1 MNLLEVAKRANVSIA
16 TASRT
21 INRVPTVDPR
31 LAKRVWKVIKQVGY
45 YPNTYARRLASGRS
59 RMFGLMVSE
68 IINPFFPEIA
78 QTFEDLGAEHN
89 YEILLSPIA
98 EDPRWIEAAAERM
111 IERRVDG
118 VAILTFRHEDSVIE
132 VFRRR
137 SVPVFVVDLD
147 SPGPLLKTAR
157 IDYRHGIRQA
167 VQHLAAMGH
176 ARIAFISGPPDLK
189 TAAAR
194 KFAFQESM
202 KEIGLPVCPTL
213 LVEGDHTLELGMKA
227 MSELAALSDRPS
239 AVVCSNDM
247 TAIGVMR
254 EAFELGLNIPTDL
267 SVVGFDDI
275 RLARFM
281 TPPLTTVQMSQTE
294 IATVAFRALLDF
306 VEAQDN
312 ESSREAYEIKTNL
325 VLRRSTALGPHRLK
339 GTVPSSRWEQR
350 NANLAEGAQRE
361 AS

>member
-16 TASRT
+16 TASRA
-21 INRVPTVDPR
+21 INRVRTVDPR
-31 LAKRVWKVIKQVGY
+31 LAKRVWKVIEQVGY
-45 YPNTYARRLASGRS
+45 CPNTHARRLASGRS

-78 QTFEDLGAEHN
+78 QTFEDLGVEHN

-98 EDPRWIEAAAERM
+98 QDPRRIEAAAERM

-118 VAILTFRHEDSVIE
+118 VAILTFGNEESLIE
-132 VFRRR
+132 VLRRR
-137 SVPVFVVDLD
+137 SVPVFAVDID

-157 IDYRHGIRQA
+157 IDYQHGIREA

-176 ARIAFISGPPDLK
+176 ARIAFISGPAHLK
-189 TAAAR
+189 TAMAR
-194 KFAFQESM
+194 RVAFQECM
-202 KEIGLPVCPTL
+202 KEIGLPISPTV
-213 LVEGDHTLELGMKA
+213 LVEGDHTMEAGMNA
-227 MSELAALSDRPS
+227 MSALAALPDRPS

-254 EAFELGLNIPTDL
+254 EAYDLGLDVPRDL

-306 VEAQDN
+306 VEARGN
-312 ESSREAYEIKTNL
+312 GSSREAYEIKTNL
-325 VLRRSTALGPHRLK
+325 VLRRSTALGPHRLRETAA
-339 GTVPSSRWEQR
+339 GQYEQR
-350 NANLAEGAQRE
+350 NASAVGGTQRE